1 MPALRDRLLDRR
13 AARFPLLTAG
23 AIAAGW
29 AAGIGLAALTLL
41 VLIGWIAA
49 PHAGL
54 GGGLPGVL
62 RTAAL
67 LWLVAHHAGL
77 LLHGGGSFGLLPLG
91 LVVLP
96 GALLYRAG
104 RWVVRSG
111 EITRL
116 RQVAPAAA
124 ALAAPYTLIAAALAL
139 IGRTPLASASVWQA
153 VLAAF
158 LLSFAAGGL
167 GGARALAGWGRLLG
181 LLPDRPRSVA
191 AGMLGALAVLG
202 CAGAAVA
209 AGSLIAHYR
218 SFGSVTAALA
228 PGIVGGVLL
237 LLLQIAYVPNAVVW
251 AVAFLLG
258 PGFAFGSGTV
268 VAPSGSAVGALPMFP
283 LLSAMP
289 SGGGPAGHPPS
300 GMPGWLSIAVLATP
314 YLAGAFAGLLVVRTA
329 PTPSVEAAPLW
340 GFASG
345 AAAGIVIGVLAAFAG
360 GPLGGARLAAV
371 GPSGW
376 QSGLVATLGIGVAA
390 AVTAGIANWLAAGR
404 GPLEYPP
411 STAPG
416 TVDGTVDGAA
426 DEADEAGEA
435 HRIYLDPWADE
446 PVP

>member
-1 MPALRDRLLDRR
+1 MPALVDRLPGGR
-13 AARFPLLTAG
+13 AARLPLMAAG

-29 AAGIGLAALTLL
+29 AAGIGLAVLSLL

-49 PHAGL
+49 PHSGL
-54 GGGLPGVL
+54 GGGLTGVL

-67 LWLVAHHAGL
+67 LWLVAHHVGL
-77 LLHGGGSFGLLPLG
+77 HLHGGGRFGMLPLG

-104 RWVVRSG
+104 RWVVRSV

-116 RQVAPAAA
+116 RHVADAAA
-124 ALAAPYTLIAAALAL
+124 ALAAPYTLVALVLAL
-139 IGRTPLASASVWQA
+139 VGRTPLASASVLQA

-167 GGARALAGWGRLLG
+167 GGARALAPWGRLLD

-209 AGSLIAHYR
+209 AGSLVAHYR
-218 SFGSVTAALA
+218 TFGSVTGALA
-228 PGIVGGVLL
+228 PGIVGGLLL
-237 LLLQIAYVPNAVVW
+237 LLLQVAYVPNAIVW

-283 LLSAMP
+283 LLAAMP
-289 SGGGPAGHPPS
+289 TGGGATGHPLGGPGHLPG
-300 GMPGWLSIAVLATP
+300 GMPGWLSVAVLATP
-314 YLAGAFAGLLVVRTA
+314 YLAGAFAGVLVVRTA

-340 GFASG
+340 GFGSG
-345 AAAGIVIGVLAAFAG
+345 AAAGILTGVLAAFSG
-360 GPLGGARLAAV
+360 GPLGGARLATV

-376 QSGLVATLGIGVAA
+376 QAGLVATFGIGIAA
-390 AVTAGIANWLAAGR
+390 AVSAGVANWLASGR
-404 GPLEYPP
+404 GPLED
-411 STAPG
+411 AP
-416 TVDGTVDGAA
+416 AA
-426 DEADEAGEA
+426 SGDWHDEDADDA
-435 HRIYLDPWADE
+435 HRIYVDPWADE
-446 PVP
+446 PVHRG

>member
-1 MPALRDRLLDRR
+1 MPGLLDRLLDRR
-13 AARFPLLTAG
+13 AARLPLMATG

-29 AAGIGLAALTLL
+29 AAGIGLAVLTVL

-49 PHAGL
+49 PHSGV
-54 GGGLPGVL
+54 GGGLPGVA

-77 LLHGGGSFGLLPLG
+77 HLHDGGRFGMLPLG

-116 RQVAPAAA
+116 RQVADAAA
-124 ALAAPYTLIAAALAL
+124 ALAVPYALVALVLAL
-139 IGRTPLASASVWQA
+139 VGRTPLASASPWQA
-153 VLAAF
+153 VVAAF

-167 GGARALAGWGRLLG
+167 GAARALAPWGRLLA

-191 AGMLGALAVLG
+191 AGTLGALAVLG

-209 AGSLIAHYR
+209 AGSLIAHFR
-218 SFGSVTAALA
+218 TFGTVTGALA
-228 PGIVGGVLL
+228 PGIVGAVLL
-237 LLLQIAYVPNAVVW
+237 LLLQLAYVPNAVVW

-258 PGFAFGSGTV
+258 PGFAFGTGTV

-283 LLSAMP
+283 LLAAMP
-289 SGGGPAGHPPS
+289 TGGRPAGHPPG
-300 GMPGWLSIAVLATP
+300 GMPAWLAIAVLATP
-314 YLAGAFAGLLVVRTA
+314 YLAGAFAGMVVVRTA
-329 PTPSVEAAPLW
+329 PTPSVGAAPLW

-360 GPLGGARLAAV
+360 GPLGGGRLSAV

-376 QSGLVATLGIGVAA
+376 QAGLVATFGIGVAA
-390 AVTAGIANWLAAGR
+390 AMSAGIVNWLASGR
-404 GPLEYPP
+404 GPLED
-411 STAPG
+411 APV
-416 TVDGTVDGAA
+416 TGAA
-426 DEADEAGEA
+426 GDAAGEWDDDDAGDA

>member
-1 MPALRDRLLDRR
+1 MPGLLDRLLDRR
-13 AARFPLLTAG
+13 AARLPLMATG

-29 AAGIGLAALTLL
+29 AAGIGLAILTVL

-49 PHAGL
+49 PHSGV
-54 GGGLPGVL
+54 GGGLPGVA

-77 LLHGGGSFGLLPLG
+77 RLHGGGQFGMLPLG

-116 RQVAPAAA
+116 RQVADAAA
-124 ALAAPYTLIAAALAL
+124 ALAVPYALVALVLAL
-139 IGRTPLASASVWQA
+139 VGRTPLASASPWQA
-153 VLAAF
+153 MVAAF

-167 GGARALAGWGRLLG
+167 GAARALAPWGRLLG

-191 AGMLGALAVLG
+191 AGTLGALAVLG

-209 AGSLIAHYR
+209 AGSLVAHFGT
-218 SFGSVTAALA
+218 FGSVTGALA
-228 PGIVGGVLL
+228 PGIVGAVLL
-237 LLLQIAYVPNAVVW
+237 LLLQLTYVPNAVVW
-251 AVAFLLG
+251 AAAFLLG

-283 LLSAMP
+283 LLAAMP
-289 SGGGPAGHPPS
+289 TGGGPAGHPPG
-300 GMPGWLSIAVLATP
+300 GMPGWLSVAVLATP

-329 PTPSVEAAPLW
+329 PTPSVGAAPLW
-340 GFASG
+340 GFGSG

-360 GPLGGARLAAV
+360 GPLGGGRLAAV

-376 QSGLVATLGIGVAA
+376 QAGLVATFGIGVAA
-390 AVTAGIANWLAAGR
+390 AMSAGIANWLASGR
-404 GPLEYPP
+404 GPLEDTPAAGGAGDP
-411 STAPG
+411 ADDWDDEDAG
-416 TVDGTVDGAA
+416 DG
-426 DEADEAGEA
+426 

-446 PVP
+446 RVP